1 MSRGPA
7 TQGEGR
13 DFAARH
19 RFALILLWAQVPALA
34 VVGIVN
40 GSTMRVVVAAAV
52 APAAFALAAMAMRA
66 RGPAATV
73 TGLGLVT
80 AAGVAVGLTDGAAHA
95 YVYFLLAIL
104 ATSLYRRVVPLAV
117 AVIASGGWLL
127 LLSSGQPTMV
137 ATALIAA
144 MVAIALLAGVGW
156 KLNGLGAADAGSE
169 AMFRLGFE
177 RAPIGMAVLKP
188 SGEFLEVNAAL
199 GELLGYEPDSLV
211 GTNLSRLIHGD
222 DQPDLGEAWE
232 EMGNS
237 TTHRASAWMRC
248 VSAGGKQVWGRF
260 SLSLVPRNI
269 SQPAMV
275 ILQVED
281 ATNSYEEQQRLENL
295 VRGKDE
301 FVAAVGDEIRA
312 PLRLLIDL
320 TNPTEPADVG
330 QQENIPRIEAHA
342 REIASIVDDLV
353 VSARA
358 ESTPV
363 SMVPKHID
371 AAELC
376 REVLTAFPASIDS
389 ELTSLDIW
397 ADPALARQILR
408 SLIGI
413 AVRYGGPSVA
423 VRTLSSGPDTLI
435 EISDNGPEIPDGE
448 RERIFAGDLRSGQLV
463 TRPATVGLSLTVG
476 RHLARQMDGD
486 IEYRRL
492 DGRNLFEI
500 RLPTEPLTEAPRP
513 NLRPAGISA

>member
-19 RFALILLWAQVPALA
+19 RFVLILLWAQVPALA
-34 VVGIVN
+34 IVGIAT
-40 GSTMRVVVAAAV
+40 GSTVRIVVAGAI
-52 APAAFALAAMAMRA
+52 APAAFALAAMAIRA
-66 RGPAATV
+66 SGPAATV

-80 AAGVAVGLTDGAAHA
+80 AAGVAVGHTDASGHA
-95 YVYFLLAIL
+95 YVYFFLAIV
-104 ATSLYRRVVPLAV
+104 ATSLYRMAVPLAFTV
-117 AVIASGGWLL
+117 TASGAMLL
-127 LLSSGQPTMV
+127 LLSPGQPTMV

-144 MVAIALLAGVGW
+144 MVAVAVLTGVGW
-156 KLNGLGAADAGSE
+156 NVNQVVAAGPGAG
-169 AMFRLGFE
+169 AMFRIGFE

-188 SGEFLEVNAAL
+188 SGEFLEINGAL
-199 GELLGYEPDSLV
+199 GELLGYEPDSLI
-211 GTNLSRLIHGD
+211 GTNLSLLIHGD
-222 DQPDLGEAWE
+222 DQPDLGDAWE
-232 EMGNS
+232 EMGN
-237 TTHRASAWMRC
+237 TTAHRASAWMRC
-248 VSAGGKQVWGRF
+248 VTSGGKQVWGRF
-260 SLSLVPRNI
+260 SLSLVPRSV
-269 SQPAMV
+269 SQPALV

-281 ATNSYEEQQRLENL
+281 ASNSYEKQQRLESL
-295 VRGKDE
+295 LRGKDE
-301 FVAAVGDEIRA
+301 FVAAVGEEIRA

-320 TNPTEPADVG
+320 TNSAEQAHVG
-330 QQENIPRIEAHA
+330 PQESLPRIEAHA

-363 SMVPKHID
+363 SMVPQHID

-376 REVLTAFPASIDS
+376 REVLGAFPAGIDT
-389 ELTSLDIW
+389 ELTPLPIW
-397 ADPALARQILR
+397 ADVELARQIVR

-413 AVRYGGPSVA
+413 SVRYGGPEVA
-423 VRTLSSGPDTLI
+423 VRTRRSGPDTLI

-448 RERIFAGDLRSGQLV
+448 RERIFAGDLRSGELV

-486 IEYRRL
+486 IEYRRM

-500 RLPTEPLTEAPRP
+500 RLPSEPLTEAPRP
-513 NLRPAGISA
+513 RLRPARISA